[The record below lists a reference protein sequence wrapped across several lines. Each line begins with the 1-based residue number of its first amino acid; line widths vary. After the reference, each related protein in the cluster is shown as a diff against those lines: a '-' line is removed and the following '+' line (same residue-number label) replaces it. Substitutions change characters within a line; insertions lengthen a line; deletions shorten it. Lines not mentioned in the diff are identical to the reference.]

1 MTAAMKYLSDQKNTI
16 FLGQATAVPG
26 TIMFNTLSKVKKN
39 KIIEF
44 PVAEEMQMGVTL
56 GLSLNGYVP
65 VSLFPRQN
73 FLLLALNQLVN
84 HLDKLSEIAEK
95 KNLYKFIIRTS
106 IGSERPLNPQHQH
119 IGDFSEALSLMCT
132 NIEIIVIHEPKNIF
146 KSYKKAYNRKD
157 GKSTLLIEYGDYFNE
172 K

>member
-1 MTAAMKYLSDQKNTI
+1 MVEAMYFLSNQKNTI
-16 FLGQATAVPG
+16 FLGQATEVPG
-26 TIMFNTLSKVKKN
+26 TIMYNTLSKVKKN

-56 GLSLNGYVP
+56 GLSLNGYIP

-84 HLDKLSEIAEK
+84 HLDKISDIAEK
-95 KNLYKFIIRTS
+95 KNLCKFIIRTS

-119 IGDFSEALSLMCT
+119 IGDFSKALTLMCS
-132 NIEIIVIHEPKNIF
+132 NIEVIVLNNPRDIIKG
-146 KSYKKAYNRKD
+146 YKKAYNRKD
-157 GKSTLLIEYGDYFNE
+157 SKSTLLIEYGDYFNE